1 MPRGVPSLS
10 EVQKLEIIKRV
21 TDKGERVPELA
32 REYDVVPKTIY
43 NLLKNKANQHQ
54 AVIELAKLKREN
66 EALIS
71 IIGQLVAESKLGKK
85 KPGKK

>member
-1 MPRGVPSLS
+1 MPRGIPSLI

-21 TDKGERVPELA
+21 TDKGERVPDLA

-71 IIGQLVAESKLGKK
+71 IIGQLVAESRLGKK
-85 KPGKK
+85 KK